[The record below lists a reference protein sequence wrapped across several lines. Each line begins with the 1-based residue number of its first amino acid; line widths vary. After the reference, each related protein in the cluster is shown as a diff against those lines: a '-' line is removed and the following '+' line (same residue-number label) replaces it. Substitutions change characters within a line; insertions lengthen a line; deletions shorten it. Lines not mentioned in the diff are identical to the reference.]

1 MDELSMD
8 TRTESNSY
16 NLNQYEDSA
25 YDFSSEYKL
34 ENSDLKR
41 DLEYSNADS
50 KTLNG
55 TFSFMETIQ
64 TYDESNEFRTL
75 IVSLGLILLSVGIL
89 SNLLFNLLII
99 CYKRKRKTSS
109 TLIMSSIC
117 LAYILFFIF
126 YCFKIIVYFNVET
139 IIKFHNYDVTEN
151 WIFGSFLCKFV
162 HAMPIWCKIFTR
174 LSILTL
180 IAMRILSLLIRK
192 NCISSSKISKD
203 ANTNIIK
210 DKSRKSI
217 LGLGFIKKCF
227 ECPALLVI
235 IGLIWIISFLAST
248 PLFLSY
254 KLNHVTDPPICDSV
268 YQFPDDIKKVIKLY
282 LNYFIYGLIVPC
294 SLILIFLII
303 LSLCQDSQV
312 PSHLN
317 NTKKSKSINTVNA
330 NETKSNNFMLW
341 LIVIVHLCT
350 SFPQELYR
358 YLQLV
363 NTDINDPAY
372 FEMVLLKPLTLAKPY
387 YLIQMLYIS
396 EFAIIPIIFLM
407 FLACSSKLENANSNF
422 DQKNK
427 HKLTRILNF
436 CCYDYNLVG
445 TTDTSEKNLF
455 NNTTDQSIND
465 ALLGNHN
472 GEFKNANGMQNHE
485 IPIEKDPSFYDAN
498 NQNVLHI
505 IQHPSWRI
513 NIKQQGNSSGKKT
526 RVNNYANET
535 NGSVKLPFNYMKS
548 NM

>member
-8 TRTESNSY
+8 ARSESNSY
-16 NLNQYEDSA
+16 LKQYEESA
-25 YDFSSEYKL
+25 YDFSSEFKL
-34 ENSDLKR
+34 ENSDPE
-41 DLEYSNADS
+41 LEITYSNIDS
-50 KTLNG
+50 NGLND
-55 TFSFMETIQ
+55 TFSLMELNQ
-64 TYDESNEFRTL
+64 TNDEAREFQTL
-75 IVSLGLILLSVGIL
+75 VVSLGLIFLSVGIL

-99 CYKRKRKTSS
+99 CRKRKRKTSS

-139 IIKFHNYDVTEN
+139 ILKFHNYDVTEN
-151 WIFGSFLCKFV
+151 WIFGSVLCKLV

-180 IAMRILSLLIRK
+180 IVMRILSLLIRK
-192 NCISSSKISKD
+192 NCISNLKD
-203 ANTNIIK
+203 ANINIVR
-210 DKSRKSI
+210 DKSRKNI
-217 LGLGFIKKCF
+217 LGLGLIKKCF

-235 IGLIWIISFLAST
+235 IGLIWIISFFAST

-254 KLNHVTDPPICDSV
+254 KLNHVTNPPICDSV
-268 YQFPDDIKKVIKLY
+268 YQFPDDIKKVTKLY

-294 SLILIFLII
+294 SLILIFLMV
-303 LSLCQDSQV
+303 LSLCQVSRV
-312 PSHLN
+312 PPHLN
-317 NTKKSKSINTVNA
+317 NKINSKSIKTEIINT
-330 NETKSNNFMLW
+330 NEIKSNNFMLW

-358 YLQLV
+358 YIQLV
-363 NTDINDPAY
+363 NTNTNDAAY
-372 FEMVLLKPLTLAKPY
+372 FEMVLIKPLTLAKPY

-396 EFAIIPIIFLM
+396 EFALVPIIFLV
-407 FLACSSKLENANSNF
+407 FLACSSKLQNANSDS

-427 HKLTRILNF
+427 HKLTEVLNF

-445 TTDTSEKNLF
+445 TVDTSGKKIF
-455 NNTTDQSIND
+455 NNTTDQSLND
-465 ALLGNHN
+465 ALLENH
-472 GEFKNANGMQNHE
+472 NANGLQNHE

-513 NIKQQGNSSGKKT
+513 NIKQQGNSSGKNT
-526 RVNNYANET
+526 RANNYANET